1 MYFFFFLKQLIFILF
16 CFLISFT
23 NIVRF
28 LSTAYAQTNF
38 VVLFVYVIIL
48 QIMKILIY

>member
-1 MYFFFFLKQLIFILF
+1 MYFFFLKQLIFILF

-28 LSTAYAQTNF
+28 LSTAYAQTNLLLYLSTLYYKF
-38 VVLFVYVIIL
+38 NE
-48 QIMKILIY
+48 KLIY